1 MLEKITPKK
10 SLGQNFLHSEAI
22 IKDIV
27 RAGNLSKK
35 DTVLEVGPGKGILT
49 AELLKTAGK
58 VISVEK
64 DDRLI
69 PFLEEQFKKEISEGK
84 FTLVHDD
91 ILSVDP
97 SDYGLQTTNYKLVA
111 NIPYYIT
118 GQIFRKFLSGENNP
132 SSIVLLVQKEVA
144 ERIIT
149 RDSKESILSLS
160 VKAYG
165 EPTYVRTVS
174 AGNFFPKPNVDS
186 AVLAIKHI
194 SKKFFN
200 GFSEDLFFKI
210 IKTGFGQKRKML
222 LGNLKKEFEKEVL
235 EKAFVKCEIDEKAR
249 AEDLPIEKWG
259 ELAKELAK

>member
-1 MLEKITPKK
+1 MTTIIPKK

-27 RAGNLSKK
+27 RAGNISKT
-35 DTVLEVGPGKGILT
+35 DTVLEIGPGKGILT
-49 AELLKTAGK
+49 TELLKNAGK

-64 DDRLI
+64 DNRLI
-69 PFLEEQFKKEISEGK
+69 PILKEQFKKEIAEGK
-84 FTLVHDD
+84 FILIHAD
-91 ILSVDP
+91 ILTLNP
-97 SDYGLQTTNYKLVA
+97 IPYGLYPNSYKLIA

-132 SSIVLLVQKEVA
+132 STIVLLVQKEVA

-149 RDSKESILSLS
+149 RDNKESILSLS

-174 AGNFFPKPNVDS
+174 AGNFFPKPSVDS
-186 AVLAIKHI
+186 AILAIDNI
-194 SKKFFN
+194 SKDFFN
-200 GFSEDLFFKI
+200 DFSGDLFFKI

-222 LGNLKKEFEKEVL
+222 LGNLKKLFKKEDL
-235 EKAFVKCEIDEKAR
+235 EIAFKKCAIDEKSR

-259 ELAKELAK
+259 ELARKLVE